1 MISIRYG
8 VVCDFHITVFSGLAP
23 IPGARAVAAVRAAAG
38 AKRKKAAAPARTR
51 VAAVA
56 AARTSAAARVKTKL
70 KRRFRTTTIPGSPRA
85 GVPVGIKAKV
95 KAEAGVKRGE
105 WRRRSTGAGARR
117 RAGVRRKV
125 SAGAGAREAAGAV
138 VGAAAKARTRGRG
151 GREAGRRVVAAAEAA
166 AAAEA
171 RARGAENM
179 AASETASQAAAVR
192 RKRRKMPTAP
202 SPDHGPAQCQ
212 RSGNVPSPSLGRGK
226 VEGRARMLAPIRRPG
241 HGQGPILNPNQISRQ
256 NHAPDQSLLQKP
268 DLGPSLDPGLHPD
281 HLPGLDLDPTQDPNW
296 LLPQLELPEKFC
308 TCLVAVAQ
316 VIEVEHTSLLY
327 IFNSP
332 NGVSTIV
339 KSKCFLSV
347 KPPGARPSCSTEN
360 NLLFENPLSS
370 WSTVEYPKCLGFQ
383 AWHFLQGAQ
392 YLDGSKAGMMT

>member
-1 MISIRYG
+1 MAAAKAVILRVDLG
-8 VVCDFHITVFSGLAP
+8 RGLAP
-23 IPGARAVAAVRAAAG
+23 VPEARAAAAVRAAAA

-51 VAAVA
+51 AAAAA
-56 AARTSAAARVKTKL
+56 AARTSAAARAKTKL
-70 KRRFRTTTIPGSPRA
+70 RRRFRTTTAPGSQRA

-95 KAEAGVKRGE
+95 KAEVGVRRGE

-117 RAGVRRKV
+117 RAGVRRKA
-125 SAGAGAREAAGAV
+125 SAGAGAREAAGAAA
-138 VGAAAKARTRGRG
+138 GAAARARTRGGG
-151 GREAGRRVVAAAEAA
+151 GREAGRRAAAAVGAA
-166 AAAEA
+166 AAAAA
-171 RARGAENM
+171 RARGAGNM

-202 SPDHGPAQCQ
+202 SPDHGPARCQ
-212 RSGNVPSPSLGRGK
+212 RSGNEPSLSLARGK
-226 VEGRARMLAPIRRPG
+226 VAGRAGMPAPIRRPG
-241 HGQGPILNPNQISRQ
+241 PGQGPILNPNQTPQ

-281 HLPGLDLDPTQDPNW
+281 RLPGLDLDPTQDPNW

-316 VIEVEHTSLLY
+316 VIEVEYMSLLY

-347 KPPGARPSCSTEN
+347 MPPGARPSCSTEN
-360 NLLFENPLSS
+360 SLFGNPLSS
-370 WSTVEYPKCLGFQ
+370 WSTVEYPGCLGVR
-383 AWHFLQGAQ
+383 AWHFAQGA
-392 YLDGSKAGMMT
+392 LPGRV

>member
-1 MISIRYG
+1 MAAAKAVILRVDLG
-8 VVCDFHITVFSGLAP
+8 LGLAP
-23 IPGARAVAAVRAAAG
+23 APGARAAAAVRAAA
-38 AKRKKAAAPARTR
+38 AARRKKAAAPARTR
-51 VAAVA
+51 AAAAAAV
-56 AARTSAAARVKTKL
+56 RTSAAARVKTKL
-70 KRRFRTTTIPGSPRA
+70 KRRFRTTTIRGSPRA

-95 KAEAGVKRGE
+95 KAGAGVRRGE
-105 WRRRSTGAGARR
+105 WRRRSAGAGARR
-117 RAGVRRKV
+117 RAGVRRKA
-125 SAGAGAREAAGAV
+125 SAGAGAREAAGAAAGV
-138 VGAAAKARTRGRG
+138 AAKARTRGRG
-151 GREAGRRVVAAAEAA
+151 GREAGRRAA
-166 AAAEA
+166 AAVGAAAAA

-179 AASETASQAAAVR
+179 AASETASQAAAAR

-202 SPDHGPAQCQ
+202 SPDHGPARCQ
-212 RSGNVPSPSLGRGK
+212 RSGNVPSLSLPRGK
-226 VEGRARMLAPIRRPG
+226 VEGRARMLAPTRR
-241 HGQGPILNPNQISRQ
+241 HGPDQGPILNPNQTTPQ

-281 HLPGLDLDPTQDPNW
+281 RPGLDLDPTQDPNW

-316 VIEVEHTSLLY
+316 VIEVEHMSLLY

-347 KPPGARPSCSTEN
+347 KPPGTRPSCSTEN
-360 NLLFENPLSS
+360 NLFENPLSS
-370 WSTVEYPKCLGFQ
+370 WSKVEYPKCLGFQ

>member
-1 MISIRYG
+1 MAAAKAVILRVDLG
-8 VVCDFHITVFSGLAP
+8 LGLAP
-23 IPGARAVAAVRAAAG
+23 VPGARAVAAVRAGAAA

-51 VAAVA
+51 A
-56 AARTSAAARVKTKL
+56 AAGAEVQTSAAARVKTTL
-70 KRRFRTTTIPGSPRA
+70 KRRFRTTTTLASPRA

-95 KAEAGVKRGE
+95 KAGAGVRRGE
-105 WRRRSTGAGARR
+105 WRRRSAGAGARR
-117 RAGVRRKV
+117 RAGVRRKA
-125 SAGAGAREAAGAV
+125 SAGAGAREAAGAAAGV
-138 VGAAAKARTRGRG
+138 AAKARTRGRG
-151 GREAGRRVVAAAEAA
+151 GREAGRRAAAEAA
-166 AAAEA
+166 VAAAAAA

-179 AASETASQAAAVR
+179 AASETASHAAAAR

-202 SPDHGPAQCQ
+202 SPDHGPARCQ
-212 RSGNVPSPSLGRGK
+212 KSGNVPSLSLARGK
-226 VEGRARMLAPIRRPG
+226 VEGRARRLAPIRKPG
-241 HGQGPILNPNQISRQ
+241 PGQGPILNPNQTPQ
-256 NHAPDQSLLQKP
+256 NHAPDQSPLQKP

-281 HLPGLDLDPTQDPNW
+281 RLPGLDLDPTQDPNW

-316 VIEVEHTSLLY
+316 VIEVEHMSLLY

-360 NLLFENPLSS
+360 NLFENPLSS
-370 WSTVEYPKCLGFQ
+370 WSTVEYPKCRGGQ
-383 AWHFLQGAQ
+383 AWHFLQGAL

>member
-1 MISIRYG
+1 MAAAKAVILRVDLG
-8 VVCDFHITVFSGLAP
+8 LGLAP
-23 IPGARAVAAVRAAAG
+23 IPGARVVAAVRAAAG
-38 AKRKKAAAPARTR
+38 ARRKKAAAPARTTR
-51 VAAVA
+51 VAAGA
-56 AARTSAAARVKTKL
+56 AVQTSAAARVKTKL

-95 KAEAGVKRGE
+95 KAEAGVKSGE
-105 WRRRSTGAGARR
+105 WKRRSAGARARR
-117 RAGVRRKV
+117 RAGVRRKA
-125 SAGAGAREAAGAV
+125 SAGAGAREAAGAAA
-138 VGAAAKARTRGRG
+138 GAAAKARIRGRG
-151 GREAGRRVVAAAEAA
+151 GREAGRRAVVAAAVAA
-166 AAAEA
+166 AAVAAA

-179 AASETASQAAAVR
+179 AASETASQAAAAR

-202 SPDHGPAQCQ
+202 SPGHGPARCQ
-212 RSGNVPSPSLGRGK
+212 RSGNVPSPSLARGK
-226 VEGRARMLAPIRRPG
+226 VEGRARMLAPTRRPG
-241 HGQGPILNPNQISRQ
+241 PGPGPTLNPNQISRQ

-281 HLPGLDLDPTQDPNW
+281 HLPGLDLDPTQDPNG

-339 KSKCFLSV
+339 KSKCFLRKASWRQ
-347 KPPGARPSCSTEN
+347 AF
-360 NLLFENPLSS
+360 LL
-370 WSTVEYPKCLGFQ
+370 
-383 AWHFLQGAQ
+383 
-392 YLDGSKAGMMT
+392 D

>member
-1 MISIRYG
+1 
-8 VVCDFHITVFSGLAP
+8 
-23 IPGARAVAAVRAAAG
+23 
-38 AKRKKAAAPARTR
+38 
-51 VAAVA
+51 
-56 AARTSAAARVKTKL
+56 
-70 KRRFRTTTIPGSPRA
+70 
-85 GVPVGIKAKV
+85 
-95 KAEAGVKRGE
+95 
-105 WRRRSTGAGARR
+105 
-117 RAGVRRKV
+117 
-125 SAGAGAREAAGAV
+125 
-138 VGAAAKARTRGRG
+138 
-151 GREAGRRVVAAAEAA
+151 
-166 AAAEA
+166 
-171 RARGAENM
+171 M
-179 AASETASQAAAVR
+179 AASETASQAAAAR
-192 RKRRKMPTAP
+192 RKRRKRPTAP
-202 SPDHGPAQCQ
+202 SPGHGPARCQ
-212 RSGNVPSPSLGRGK
+212 RSGNVPSPSLARGK

-241 HGQGPILNPNQISRQ
+241 PGQGPILNPNQISRQ
-256 NHAPDQSLLQKP
+256 NHAPDQSPLQKP

-281 HLPGLDLDPTQDPNW
+281 HLPGLDLDPTQDPNG

-392 YLDGSKAGMMT
+392 YLDESKAGMMT

>member
-1 MISIRYG
+1 MAAAKAVILRVDLG
-8 VVCDFHITVFSGLAP
+8 LGLAP
-23 IPGARAVAAVRAAAG
+23 IPGARAAAAVRAAA
-38 AKRKKAAAPARTR
+38 AARRKKAAAPARTR
-51 VAAVA
+51 AAAVA
-56 AARTSAAARVKTKL
+56 AVRTSAAARVKTTL
-70 KRRFRTTTIPGSPRA
+70 KRRFRITTIPGSPRA

-105 WRRRSTGAGARR
+105 WRRRSAGAGARR
-117 RAGVRRKV
+117 RAGVRRKAP
-125 SAGAGAREAAGAV
+125 AGAGAREAAEAAA
-138 VGAAAKARTRGRG
+138 GAAAKARTRGRG
-151 GREAGRRVVAAAEAA
+151 GREAGRRAA
-166 AAAEA
+166 AAAGAAVGAAAAA

-179 AASETASQAAAVR
+179 AASETASQAAAAR

-202 SPDHGPAQCQ
+202 SPDHGPARCQ
-212 RSGNVPSPSLGRGK
+212 RSGNVPSLSLARGK

-241 HGQGPILNPNQISRQ
+241 PGQGPILSPNQTSPQ
-256 NHAPDQSLLQKP
+256 NHAPDQSPLQKP
-268 DLGPSLDPGLHPD
+268 DLGPSLNLGLHPD
-281 HLPGLDLDPTQDPNW
+281 RLPGLDLDPTQDPNW

-316 VIEVEHTSLLY
+316 VIEVEHMSLLY

-360 NLLFENPLSS
+360 NLFENPLSS
-370 WSTVEYPKCLGFQ
+370 WSTVEYPECLGFQ
-383 AWHFLQGAQ
+383 AWHFLQRAQ
-392 YLDGSKAGMMT
+392 YLDGAKAGMMT